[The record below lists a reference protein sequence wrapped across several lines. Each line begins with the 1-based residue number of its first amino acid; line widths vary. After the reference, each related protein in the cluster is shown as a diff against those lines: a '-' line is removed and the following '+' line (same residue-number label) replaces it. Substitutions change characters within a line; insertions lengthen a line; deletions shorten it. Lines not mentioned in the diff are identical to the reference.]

1 MHNSKVLSFGKSGYT
16 GLPKLPV
23 HQVAGDINSQ
33 VVTMHRHGTLGLE
46 LPILLKVVSNT
57 TEEVLSNFHG
67 TTTTELSPKQSMR
80 VHMTAI

>member
-1 MHNSKVLSFGKSGYT
+1 MHNSKVLNFGRSGYT
-16 GLPKLPV
+16 GLPRLHV
-23 HQVAGDINSQ
+23 HQVAGATNNQ

-46 LPILLKVVSNT
+46 LPTLLKVVSNT

-80 VHMTAI
+80 VHTTAI

>member
-1 MHNSKVLSFGKSGYT
+1 MHNSKVLSFGKSGCT

-80 VHMTAI
+80 VHTTAI